1 MPVIACQ
8 QRELHRSRGHDRGEA
23 VSRPDVDYSEMA
35 SERPKTLRQQKCPPI
50 QPPQCSAEKIG
61 KQSARQRPT
70 YAVECS
76 LQIAMAIRCK
86 SLQGLQQHR
95 GGHEGSPDHERPR
108 PSEAEHQR
116 ETEIADDMVDLPTET
131 RAILP
136 FRRAKGAEYE
146 QQDQD
151 GHVANSCR
159 RFKRH
164 FRAPQNAW
172 VNQR

>member
-1 MPVIACQ
+1 
-8 QRELHRSRGHDRGEA
+8 
-23 VSRPDVDYSEMA
+23 
-35 SERPKTLRQQKCPPI
+35 
-50 QPPQCSAEKIG
+50 
-61 KQSARQRPT
+61 
-70 YAVECS
+70 
-76 LQIAMAIRCK
+76 MAIRCK

-116 ETEIADDMVDLPTET
+116 ETEIAGDMVDLPTET
-131 RAILP
+131 RTILP

-172 VNQR
+172 VNQRSRATLLDFSAHAVTRKQQWALKTGSNSTAKDSAAPWRFAGSDRGGARAAVLFTLIQTAWLNDVDP